1 MLLNTIK
8 SGFSFVKFAWCR
20 HHHHPRHIQTHT
32 KTREKTVT
40 MLVKCFTTL
49 VAVCSK
55 SGKNYALRI
64 QNMYFLRLM
73 CCVWCYFLHTLLPQH
88 NNTSIHFKPITLANE
103 LSSWEEKKPELCD
116 KEASFFTFAY
126 KFLCWRHNFVR
137 SRLLLFGRLAFFSPF
152 PSPVPFNSMVRSFLC
167 NFMCMFSHIC
177 RLEIGENNSSC
188 HANEH
193 IIFGLVCRFFFFY
206 FYSLCE

>member
-1 MLLNTIK
+1 MGNGYTKWCQTLTWTCVVKHHQKWFFFRKICLVPTSSSSLL
-8 SGFSFVKFAWCR
+8 
-20 HHHHPRHIQTHT
+20 HTHT

-88 NNTSIHFKPITLANE
+88 NETSIHFKPITLANE

-137 SRLLLFGRLAFFSPF
+137 SRLLLFGRLAFFLHSLLRF
-152 PSPVPFNSMVRSFLC
+152 RSTQWFGRFYAILC
-167 NFMCMFSHIC
+167 VCFRIY
-177 RLEIGENNSSC
+177 
-188 HANEH
+188 A
-193 IIFGLVCRFFFFY
+193 GLR
-206 FYSLCE
+206 